1 MTNFKIDRLNAD
13 IDLLN
18 ELVEKK
24 DTLITDLKAWQVISD
39 DEIAA
44 LQGVIN
50 KRDERIAELVKHT
63 AKVELAFAIL
73 ENREVEN
80 VQRIAELEEVSK
92 TLQQLL
98 IEDDEYNLL
107 EDDKRYTTAINT
119 LEGGDLVEKD
129 Q

>member
-1 MTNFKIDRLNAD
+1 MNNFNIDRLNAD

-50 KRDERIAELVKHT
+50 KRDERIAELEKSGN
-63 AKVELAFAIL
+63 EMAII
-73 ENREVEN
+73 
-80 VQRIAELEEVSK
+80 IADLRAHLK
-92 TLQQLL
+92 
-98 IEDDEYNLL
+98 I
-107 EDDKRYTTAINT
+107 R
-119 LEGGDLVEKD
+119 GGDV
-129 Q
+129 